1 MSETPDYE
9 RFAHEWSNG
18 TSTKVAIGVEYDEQL
33 TSRFKSL
40 DWKETHATY
49 EPEYQFNSG
58 REGAW
63 TVDAD
68 PSTLSTV
75 RDRTNLAIPRPTDC
89 PINTRPFADGSS
101 SISTSTI
108 PPDNLSRTCPRCDED
123 KMLSAR
129 EFKGIYKRS
138 RGLRTELLLS
148 ESGDISHICMACER
162 LYIVPEDTRTAMAKA
177 MGEPA

>member
-1 MSETPDYE
+1 MSDTPDYE
-9 RFAHEWSNG
+9 RFAYEWSNG
-18 TSTKVAIGVEYDEQL
+18 TTTKLAIAIEYDEQTVARL
-33 TSRFKSL
+33 KSL
-40 DWKETHATY
+40 DWEETHRSF
-49 EPEYQFNSG
+49 EPDYQFKSG

-68 PSTLSTV
+68 PPTLSTV
-75 RDRTNLAIPRPTDC
+75 RDRTNLAIPRPKDC

-101 SISTSTI
+101 SIPTSTI
-108 PPDNLSRTCPRCDED
+108 PPDNLSRTCPHCGED

-129 EFKGIYKRS
+129 EFGGIYKRS

-148 ESGDISHICMACER
+148 GASDISHICMACER
-162 LYIVPEDTRTAMAKA
+162 LYVVPEDTRTAMAKA